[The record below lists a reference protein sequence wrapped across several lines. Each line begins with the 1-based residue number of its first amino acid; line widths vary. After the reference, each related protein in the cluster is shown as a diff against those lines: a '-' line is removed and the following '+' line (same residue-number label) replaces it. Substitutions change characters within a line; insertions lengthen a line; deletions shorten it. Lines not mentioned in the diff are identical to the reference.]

1 MPSLKPSRSPSFYPS
16 EDPSIRPSLKVSS
29 QPPPCQFV
37 VSDAFSGYDIPVRV
51 TVTTKGPCI
60 EINVNNTGTIGD
72 IRGVFFNLRTNGFN
86 STNIDYTTIK
96 ITTWT
101 DNNGTTIGP
110 APPFDNIA
118 TMFQCNA
125 AGDFPLISPSAQMK
139 GGGAGGDGGREYN
152 CGVEVS

>member
-1 MPSLKPSRSPSFYPS
+1 MPSLQPSHPPSG
-16 EDPSIRPSLKVSS
+16 RQSS
-29 QPPPCQFV
+29 QPTRCQFT

-72 IRGVFFNLRTNGFN
+72 IRGVFFSLRTNGFN

-96 ITTWT
+96 IITWK

-110 APPFDNIA
+110 APPFDNII
-118 TMFQCNA
+118 TVFQCNA
-125 AGDFPLISPSAQMK
+125 AGDFPLISSSAQMI
-139 GGGAGGDGGREYN
+139 GGGGDGDGGREYN
-152 CGVEVS
+152 CGVEVSCYCI